1 MVPGCIWS
9 VPVQRQPPGLEVST
23 GGLSLWASSHL
34 HLPESSAQAPL
45 RLGTGL
51 PDAVIFPPH
60 PPWAGVQEA
69 AGATGPRPA
78 GTGNNTHGC
87 GSQGQFHNRNIQP
100 LAKHFNKGKANTIN
114 H

>member
-1 MVPGCIWS
+1 MVPGRIWS
-9 VPVQRQPPGLEVST
+9 VPVQRHPPGLEVST
-23 GGLSLWASSHL
+23 WGLSLWASSHL

-100 LAKHFNKGKANTIN
+100 LAKHFNKGKANTTN